1 MKINLVGIP
10 SSELLKHRGRVPA
23 GDGDL
28 ARVPQLGDALV
39 VPDHPAARHGAMF
52 VEVGNNICKCTFK
65 ICIWG

>member
-28 ARVPQLGDALV
+28 ARVLQLGHALV
-39 VPDHPAARHGAMF
+39 VPDHPVARHGAMF
-52 VEVGNNICKCTFK
+52 VDV
-65 ICIWG
+65 

>member
-28 ARVPQLGDALV
+28 ARVPQIGHALV

-52 VEVGNNICKCTFK
+52 VYGLEWRREGT
-65 ICIWG
+65 

>member
-10 SSELLKHRGRVPA
+10 SSELLEHRGRVPA

-39 VPDHPAARHGAMF
+39 VPDHPVA
-52 VEVGNNICKCTFK
+52 
-65 ICIWG
+65 